1 MVCVVLICRSVQL
14 EPEISESPESLLVP
28 VNTNAMFRCQAY
40 CVSVCDI
47 DWIING
53 VTANPH
59 QRTIFKNRGFT
70 FFGLEQVNTTYT
82 VRLAINA
89 SANVNDTELWCNV
102 ILDGDVIHAPVRSSH
117 AKLLVI
123 RGDHWYKGFTVSLS

>member
-1 MVCVVLICRSVQL
+1 MSIYLVYVVLICRSVQL

-28 VNTNAMFRCQAY
+28 VNTNAMFTCRAY

-59 QRTIFKNRGFT
+59 QRTIFENQGFI
-70 FFGLEQVNTTYT
+70 FFGLEQVDRTYT
-82 VRLAINA
+82 IRLAISA

-102 ILDGDVIHAPVRSSH
+102 ILDSDVIHAPVRSNR

-123 RGDHWYKGFTVSLS
+123 RGDHWYNGF